1 MVFKMPYEILVQIAY
16 LIIQATYVTAN
27 QLSIFGS

>member
-1 MVFKMPYEILVQIAY
+1 MVFKMLCEILVQIAHP
-16 LIIQATYVTAN
+16 IIQATYVTAN